1 MAGEGTRRP
10 QGRRVV
16 FGYCNARAR
25 KLADR
30 IGKLS
35 VAAGRRRAAAAAHK
49 PVAADGGPIARGF
62 DTQRARRHLA
72 RVDPDL
78 GEWMRRIGRL
88 RFEWDREFEPVDA
101 LARAILYQQ
110 LAGKAAATIV
120 GRVEKHLPR
129 GPHLHAEDLRDAS
142 HEGLRACG
150 VSANKQRALKDL
162 AEKALA
168 GVVPAVHELPHLD
181 DDALIERL
189 TAVRGIGRWTV
200 EMMLIFRLGRADV
213 LPVDDLGVRRGAEI
227 LLGRK
232 RALKPKRLAEIGQR
246 WAPYRT
252 LASLYLW
259 RIADFGRDGAVKR
272 SQD

>member
-1 MAGEGTRRP
+1 VAIVKGRVQVLASRIDKQVGPTGKRR
-10 QGRRVV
+10 
-16 FGYCNARAR
+16 ATA
-25 KLADR
+25 
-30 IGKLS
+30 
-35 VAAGRRRAAAAAHK
+35 VAPAPVTRAAA
-49 PVAADGGPIARGF
+49 PIARGF
-62 DTQRARRHLA
+62 DVQRARRHLA
-72 RVDPDL
+72 RVDPAL

-88 RFEWDREFEPVDA
+88 PHDWDSAFDPVDA

-120 GRVEKHLPR
+120 GRIEKHLPR
-129 GPHLHAEDLRDAS
+129 GPQLCAQDLRDAS

-162 AEKALA
+162 AEKALD
-168 GVVPAVHELPHLD
+168 GVVPLMHELPQLD
-181 DDALIERL
+181 DDALVARL

-213 LPVDDLGVRRGAEI
+213 LPIDDLGVRRGAEI

-232 RALKPKRLAEIGQR
+232 RALKPRRLAEIGLR

-259 RIADFGRDGAVKR
+259 RIADFDRNAAVKR

>member
-1 MAGEGTRRP
+1 MGASM
-10 QGRRVV
+10 
-16 FGYCNARAR
+16 
-25 KLADR
+25 DR
-30 IGKLS
+30 IAKRSVVAGK
-35 VAAGRRRAAAAAHK
+35 RRAAAKAHAPRP
-49 PVAADGGPIARGF
+49 PVATPISRGF
-62 DTQRARRHLA
+62 DVQRARRHLA
-72 RVDPDL
+72 RVDPAL

-88 RFEWDREFEPVDA
+88 QHEWHREFEPVDA

-120 GRVEKHLPR
+120 GRVEQHLPR
-129 GPHLHAEDLRDAS
+129 GPQLHAEDLRDAS

-150 VSANKQRALKDL
+150 VSGNKQRALKDL
-162 AEKALA
+162 ADKALA
-168 GVVPAVHELPHLD
+168 GVVPTVCELPHLD

-232 RALKPKRLAEIGQR
+232 RALKPRRLAEIGQR
-246 WAPYRT
+246 WAPFRT

-259 RIADFGRDGAVKR
+259 RIADFPREAAVKR
-272 SQD
+272 SQG